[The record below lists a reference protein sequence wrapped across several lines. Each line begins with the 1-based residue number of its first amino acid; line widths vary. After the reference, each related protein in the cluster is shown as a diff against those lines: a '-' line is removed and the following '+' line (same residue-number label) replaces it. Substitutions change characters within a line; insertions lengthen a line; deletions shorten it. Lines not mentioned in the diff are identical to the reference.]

1 MKRDRLNDMAV
12 FVEVARC
19 GGFRAAATALNIGA
33 GSVSEAI
40 RRFED
45 RLGVRLFE
53 RSTRSIALTS
63 AGETLYRRSLP
74 AMDELESALRDL
86 DEFKECVSGTLRLSA
101 PRSAGPFFLDNLIA
115 GYSTLFPGV
124 AIELIYDDR
133 KVDLVT
139 ARIDAAVRSQNLLE
153 QDTHAVPIGPELRM
167 VVVGAPDYFQRHGRP
182 ATPSELIDH
191 DGICFA
197 FDSADRV
204 APWTFEGEN
213 GVYTVMPKPRMIAN
227 DLNSML
233 RFAEA
238 GLGLAYVY
246 AEPAQAL
253 IREKKLISILDGAT
267 PILPRYTIN
276 YLSKRH
282 MPARLRAFIDLAR
295 KSV

>member
-12 FVEVARC
+12 FVEVARS
-19 GGFRAAATALNIGA
+19 GGFRAAAAALNIGA

-45 RLGVRLFE
+45 RLGLRLFE

-74 AMDELESALRDL
+74 AMNELENALRDL
-86 DEFKECVSGTLRLSA
+86 DDFNEGVSGTLRLSA
-101 PRSAGPFFLDNLIA
+101 PRSAGPFFLDGLIA
-115 GYSTLFPGV
+115 EYSDRYPGV
-124 AIELIYDDR
+124 AVELIYDDR

-139 ARIDAAVRSQNLLE
+139 ARIDAAIRSRNLLE

-167 VVVGAPDYFQRHGRP
+167 IVVGSPRYLQKRGTP
-182 ATPSELIDH
+182 ATPFELIDH

-197 FDSADRV
+197 FDSADRL
-204 APWTFEGEN
+204 APWTFKDESGDYS
-213 GVYTVMPKPRMIAN
+213 VTPKPRVIAN

-246 AEPAQAL
+246 ALPAQAL
-253 IREKKLISILDGAT
+253 IRQNRLISILDGET
-267 PILPRYTIN
+267 PTLPRYTIN
-276 YLSKRH
+276 YVSKRH
-282 MPARLRAFIDLAR
+282 MPARLRAFIDLAG
-295 KSV
+295 K